1 MDNRTSDNFNQKKKK
16 TTTCNF
22 LVSCLKT
29 AYFKQTNGSAH
40 LFPISV
46 FSGIWSSLR
55 ISFDSWTEGVW
66 GRERDGHLT
75 GGDRP
80 RSQGGRER
88 GRVRRGRRVEG
99 WRGWETD
106 GDSALAV
113 SLRGDK
119 QPIWDL
125 SRKEKE
131 MEIREREGI
140 WRNAKW
146 GEDDFFS

>member
-1 MDNRTSDNFNQKKKK
+1 MRQFQPKEEKNNNLQFSCFLSKNSLFQADQWKCTFISHFSLFGHLKFAQNFIWQLDRGGVRERERWASDRWW
-16 TTTCNF
+16 
-22 LVSCLKT
+22 
-29 AYFKQTNGSAH
+29 QTKI
-40 LFPISV
+40 P
-46 FSGIWSSLR
+46 
-55 ISFDSWTEGVW
+55 
-66 GRERDGHLT
+66 GRERE
-75 GGDRP
+75 
-80 RSQGGRER
+80 RE
-88 GRVRRGRRVEG
+88 RVRRGRRVEG